1 MILGIGKKT
10 SAALLG
16 IDFGSA
22 TIKGLLLSKSA
33 QGFKVEAVAEVV
45 TPTGALVDNQVV
57 SPEEI
62 TASLRELK
70 RKFPSRNR
78 QVATAVAGSHVIT
91 KIIYMDNSL
100 SDLELETQVELEA
113 ENSIPFPID
122 EISLD
127 FEVLGSNESDANRN
141 NVLLSAARTEAVS
154 IRAEVL
160 ANADFEAK
168 IVDVESHA
176 LGRAWHYLL
185 HHQEDE
191 FDDSKIIGLV
201 DIGESTLNF
210 AILNKG
216 EVVYNRAQNFGGA
229 QYTQQI
235 ASFYS
240 LSLEEAKEM
249 KISGRLPENYEID
262 VFAQFVSGVI
272 QNVRR
277 QVSLFLSSSGY
288 KSLDALGVSGGSALS
303 DELVLQMQNDLE
315 LPVIKAE
322 PFNHCQFDRSVDPDG
337 LRRDGGKYM
346 VALGLA
352 LRGFDNV

>member
-1 MILGIGKKT
+1 MVLGIGKKT
-10 SAALLG
+10 STALLG
-16 IDFGSA
+16 IDFGSS
-22 TIKGLLLSKSA
+22 TIKGLLLSRSSK
-33 QGFKVEAVAEVV
+33 GLKVESVAEVE
-45 TPTGALVDNQVV
+45 TPVGALVDNQVV

-62 TASLRELK
+62 TESLRELK
-70 RKFPSRNR
+70 RKLSSRSR

-91 KIIYMDNSL
+91 KVIYMDSSL
-100 SDLELETQVELEA
+100 SELELETQVELEA

-127 FEVLGSNESDANRN
+127 FEVLGVNESEPNRN

-176 LGRAWHYLL
+176 LGRAWNFVLS
-185 HHQEDE
+185 QREDDPTE
-191 FDDSKIIGLV
+191 NKIIGLV
-201 DIGESTLNF
+201 DIGETTLNF
-210 AILNKG
+210 AILDKG

-240 LSLEEAKEM
+240 LSIEEAKEM
-249 KISGRLPENYEID
+249 KVSGRLPENYEID

-288 KSLDALGVSGGSALS
+288 KSLDAIAVSGGSALS
-303 DELVLQMQNDLE
+303 DELVFQMQTDLE
-315 LPVIKAE
+315 MPVIKAQ
-322 PFNHCQFDRSVDPDG
+322 PFNECLFDRGIDRER
-337 LRRDGGKYM
+337 LRQEGGKYM

-352 LRGFDNV
+352 LRSFDNV

>member
-1 MILGIGKKT
+1 MVLGIGKKSST
-10 SAALLG
+10 ALLG
-16 IDFGSA
+16 IDFGSS
-22 TIKGLLLSKSA
+22 TIKGLLLSKSSK
-33 QGFKVEAVAEVV
+33 GLKVEAVAEVD

-62 TASLRELK
+62 TESLRELK
-70 RKFPSRNR
+70 RKLPSRNR

-91 KIIYMDNSL
+91 KVIYMDSSL
-100 SDLELETQVELEA
+100 SALELETQVELEA

-127 FEVLGSNESDANRN
+127 FEVLGVNESEPTRN

-176 LGRAWHYLL
+176 LGRAWNYLL
-185 HHQEDE
+185 HQQDEE
-191 FDDSKIIGLV
+191 FDPQKVIALV
-201 DIGESTLNF
+201 DIGETTLNF

-240 LSLEEAKEM
+240 LSVEEAKEM
-249 KISGRLPENYEID
+249 KVSGRLPENYEID
-262 VFAQFVSGVI
+262 VFAQFVNGVI

-277 QVSLFLSSSGY
+277 QISLFLSSSGY
-288 KSLDALGVSGGSALS
+288 KTIDAIALSGGSALS
-303 DELVLQMQNDLE
+303 DELVFQMQSDLE
-315 LPVIKAE
+315 MPVLKAQ
-322 PFNHCQFDRSVDPDG
+322 PFHDCAVDRSIDREK
-337 LRRDGGKYM
+337 LRHEGGKYM

-352 LRGFDNV
+352 LRSFDNV

>member
-1 MILGIGKKT
+1 MVLGIGKKS

-22 TIKGLLLSKSA
+22 TIKGLLLSKSSK
-33 QGFKVEAVAEVV
+33 GFKVESVAEVD
-45 TPTGALVDNQVV
+45 TPAGALVDNQVV

-62 TASLRELK
+62 TEALRELK
-70 RKFPSRNR
+70 RKLPSRNR

-91 KIIYMDNSL
+91 KVIYMDSSL
-100 SDLELETQVELEA
+100 SELELETQVELEA

-127 FEVLGSNESDANRN
+127 FEVLGINESEPNRN

-168 IVDVESHA
+168 VVDVESHA
-176 LGRAWHYLL
+176 LGRAWNYLL
-185 HHQEDE
+185 NQRDEE
-191 FDDSKIIGLV
+191 FDESKIIGLV
-201 DIGESTLNF
+201 DIGETTLNF
-210 AILNKG
+210 AILDKG

-240 LSLEEAKEM
+240 LSLDEAKEM
-249 KISGRLPENYEID
+249 KVSGRLPENYEID

-288 KSLDALGVSGGSALS
+288 KSLDAVAVSGGSALS
-303 DELVLQMQNDLE
+303 DELVRQMQNDLE
-315 LPVIKAE
+315 MPVIKAE
-322 PFNHCQFDRSVDPDG
+322 PFDDCQFDRSVDRDK
-337 LRRDGGKYM
+337 LRQQGGKYM

-352 LRGFDNV
+352 LRSFDNV